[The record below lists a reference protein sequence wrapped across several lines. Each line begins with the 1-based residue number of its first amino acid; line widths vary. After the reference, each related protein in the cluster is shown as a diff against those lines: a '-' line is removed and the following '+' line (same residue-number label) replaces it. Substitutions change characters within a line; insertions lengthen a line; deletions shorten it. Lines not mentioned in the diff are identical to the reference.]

1 MAALPK
7 NYIDVWI
14 VEDSE
19 EYRTSLVDV
28 IDSAEDML
36 CPLSFATCEK
46 AITALQEESPPQ
58 FILMDI
64 GLPGM
69 SGIEGVPLIKS
80 LSPTTEVIMLTVYE
94 DNDKIFRSIC
104 AGASGYLL
112 KKQPA
117 SEILACIREAC
128 QGGALMNAHI
138 ARKVLDMFAKV
149 IAPQGDYALTQREK
163 EILEQ
168 AVAGLSPKM
177 IAAELSISPHTVVT
191 HMKNIYAKLQVH
203 SRSEAVAK
211 ALKENLI

>member
-1 MAALPK
+1 MADLSK

-19 EYRTSLVDV
+19 EFRTSLTDV

-36 CPLSFATCEK
+36 CPLSFSNCED
-46 AITALQEESPPQ
+46 AIAALQNESPPQ

-69 SGIEGVPLIKS
+69 SGIEGVPPVKS
-80 LSPTTEVIMLTVYE
+80 ISPSTEVIMLTVYE

-128 QGGALMNAHI
+128 HGGALMNAQI
-138 ARKVLDMFAKV
+138 ARKVLDMFSKLV
-149 IAPQGDYALTQREK
+149 APQGDYALTRREK

-177 IAAELSISPHTVVT
+177 IAAELSISLHTVTT
-191 HMKNIYAKLQVH
+191 HMKNIYAKMQVH

>member
-14 VEDSE
+14 VEDSV

-36 CPLSFATCEK
+36 CPLSFGTCED
-46 AITALQEESPPQ
+46 AIAALQKESPPQ

-69 SGIEGVPLIKS
+69 SGIEGVPPVKS
-80 LSPTTEVIMLTVYE
+80 ISPSTEVIMLTVYE
-94 DNDKIFRSIC
+94 DDDKIFRSIC

-112 KKQPA
+112 KKQSA
-117 SEILACIREAC
+117 AQILDCIREAC
-128 QGGALMNAHI
+128 RGGAAMNAHI

-149 IAPQGDYALTQREK
+149 IAPQGDYALTRREK

-168 AVAGLSPKM
+168 AAAGLCPKM
-177 IAAELSISPHTVVT
+177 IASELCISLHTVTT
-191 HMKNIYAKLQVH
+191 HMKNIFAKLQVH

-211 ALKENLI
+211 ALRENLI